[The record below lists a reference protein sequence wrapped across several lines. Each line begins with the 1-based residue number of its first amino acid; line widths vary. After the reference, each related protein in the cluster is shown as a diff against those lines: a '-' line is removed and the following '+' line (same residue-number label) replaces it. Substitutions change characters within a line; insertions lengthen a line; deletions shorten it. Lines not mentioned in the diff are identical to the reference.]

1 MRRIGRE
8 SHLDECV
15 STHALSLTRASSFD
29 SASWIRWM
37 GFARNFYA
45 QKKTSR
51 VYVSCFKPS
60 NTIWR
65 NSRLRRADNESNFRN
80 FSRWGKLGIRVCHH
94 VCGLDGNKI
103 NFRHFNEGTGT
114 RFNYC
119 LFSARVSLGLFLKRF
134 YFRLLFFFFFSFYW
148 NCLTVNNTT
157 VNSMSDQCVG
167 STMLDCVVS
176 DEIKRPKNT
185 KVVLTLQCFNSFFW
199 HLSIARWEKWWKI
212 YANYLSLFTSKII
225 C

>member
-1 MRRIGRE
+1 MSVSFHPSSSIDLSALIFRSRRAIVWQRVIRKKNRHRGNMRRIGRE
-8 SHLDECV
+8 SHLNDYV

-29 SASWIRWM
+29 SASRIRWM
-37 GFARNFYA
+37 GFTRNFHA

-80 FSRWGKLGIRVCHH
+80 FSLRVCHH

-119 LFSARVSLGLFLKRF
+119 LFSARVSLGLFLRTLF
-134 YFRLLFFFFFSFYW
+134 SATLFLLLPF
-148 NCLTVNNTT
+148 V
-157 VNSMSDQCVG
+157 
-167 STMLDCVVS
+167 
-176 DEIKRPKNT
+176 EI
-185 KVVLTLQCFNSFFW
+185 
-199 HLSIARWEKWWKI
+199 A
-212 YANYLSLFTSKII
+212 SL
-225 C
+225 